1 MLEEAVKFLESL
13 SLKSAPQQQISSSN
27 SEEHDLLRIV
37 QRQLPQEEQ
46 ARIDSLRQKNEN
58 GAITEAEHRE
68 LLKYIEK
75 VEYRDAQRA
84 EALIKL
90 SEIRN
95 VDLAT
100 VIEEFTPK
108 EKKANVV

>member
-1 MLEEAVKFLESL
+1 M
-13 SLKSAPQQQISSSN
+13 PN
-27 SEEHDLLRIV
+27 PEEHKLLRIV

-46 ARIDSLRQKNEN
+46 ARINDLRQKNEN

-68 LLKYIEK
+68 LLKYIDK
-75 VEYRDAQRA
+75 VEERDAERT

-90 SEIRN
+90 AEIRN

-100 VIEEFTPK
+100 AIEEFTPK
-108 EKKANVV
+108 QKKANVV